1 MTAPALAAVVLAAGK
16 GTRMR
21 SETPKV
27 LHKIAGRSMI
37 GHVLDAV
44 EALRPERVVV
54 VVGPGMEEV
63 AKAAAPHAVAV
74 QEHQSGTA
82 DALRAALP
90 ALEDFTGDVLVLYAD
105 TPLIRSETLRL
116 MVEARRSAARPAVV
130 ALGMRPA
137 DPGAYGRLVVGASGE
152 LEKIVEYLDASPD
165 ERAIGLCNAGLMAFD
180 GARIRDIVGRIGCE
194 NAKGEYYLTDAIEIA
209 GRLGHS
215 RLAVEAPEEDVMG
228 VNCRAELADAER
240 VIHNRLRRAAM
251 DAGVTM
257 IDPDSVF
264 LQADTKFGRDVT
276 IGPSVVFGA
285 GVVVGDRVEIKA
297 FCHIEKAT
305 IETGATIG
313 PFARLRPGAEIGAS
327 AHIGNF
333 VEIKN
338 ARVEAGAK
346 VNHLSYIGDATI
358 GTRANIGAGTIT
370 CNYDGYNK
378 HHTEIGA
385 DAFIG
390 SNTALVAPVK
400 VGAGAIV
407 GAGSVITQNV
417 DGDSLAVA
425 RGRQV
430 VIAGR
435 APDIRALAAAAKAA
449 KKQD

>member
-1 MTAPALAAVVLAAGK
+1 MSTSALAVVVLAAGK

-27 LHKIAGRSMI
+27 LHQIAGRSMI

-63 AKAAAPHAVAV
+63 AAAVAPHAVAT
-74 QEHQSGTA
+74 QERQLGTA
-82 DALRAALP
+82 DALAAALP
-90 ALEDFTGDVLVLYAD
+90 ALEGFSGDLLVLYAD
-105 TPLIRSETLRL
+105 TPLIRPETLRL
-116 MVEARRSAARPAVV
+116 MVEARRSAADPAVV
-130 ALGMRPA
+130 ALGMRPD
-137 DPGAYGRLVVGASGE
+137 DPAAYGRLVVGAGGR
-152 LEKIVEYLDASPD
+152 LERIVEFLDASPE
-165 ERAIGLCNAGLMAFD
+165 ERAIGLCNAGLTAFD
-180 GARIRDIVGRIGCE
+180 GARVREIVGRIGND
-194 NAKGEYYLTDAIEIA
+194 NAKREYYLTDAVEIA
-209 GRLGHS
+209 GKLGWT
-215 RLAVEAPEEDVMG
+215 RLAVEAPVEDVMG

-240 VIHNRLRRAAM
+240 AIQNRLRRAAM

-257 IDPDSVF
+257 IDPASVF
-264 LQADTKFGRDVT
+264 LQADTRFGRDVT
-276 IGPSVVFGA
+276 LGPSVVFGP
-285 GVVVGDRVEIKA
+285 GVVVGDHVEIKA
-297 FCHIEKAT
+297 FSHIEKAT
-305 IETGATIG
+305 IEPGAIVG
-313 PFARLRPGAEIGAS
+313 PFARLRPGAAIGEGAR
-327 AHIGNF
+327 IGNF

-338 ARVEAGAK
+338 ARIEAGAK

-378 HHTEIGA
+378 HHTDIGA

-407 GAGSVITQNV
+407 GAGSVITQDV
-417 DGDSLAVA
+417 GSDALAVA

-430 VIAGR
+430 ELANR
-435 APDIRALAAAAKAA
+435 APDIRAIAAATKAA
-449 KKQD
+449 EKRD